1 MSRVVASDG
10 VSLSRARSSTSPS
23 NLAPSVT
30 GSAGTLCSRSSLS
43 AVAIDVFG
51 VIAGTDVIIQ
61 LPAQFDRR
69 STTTGHLL
77 GLEPWDSGSQSR
89 NTGREHQATGL
100 APGRAFPVTYRTHPL
115 AGTQLTCYDCIG
127 GYTVTYTV

>member
-10 VSLSRARSSTSPS
+10 VSLSRARSSTNPS
-23 NLAPSVT
+23 SLAPSVT
-30 GSAGTLCSRSSLS
+30 GSAGTRCSRSSLR

-69 STTTGHLL
+69 STTTWHLL
-77 GLEPWDSGSQSR
+77 VLEPLGNPGIIRGTQAR
-89 NTGREHQATGL
+89 NTMATGL
-100 APGRAFPVTYRTHPL
+100 APGHALPVTYRTYPL
-115 AGTQLTCYDCIG
+115 AGTGLTC
-127 GYTVTYTV
+127 

>member
-23 NLAPSVT
+23 SLAPSVT

-77 GLEPWDSGSQSR
+77 GLEPWESGSYSR
-89 NTGREHQATGL
+89 NTGRGTLGQQGLRPDASSLLLTEH
-100 APGRAFPVTYRTHPL
+100 THLLEP
-115 AGTQLTCYDCIG
+115 D
-127 GYTVTYTV
+127 